1 MFCLTAFPRDVV
13 LVAINYRLGPLGFY
27 SLGDKEVIVANFSS
41 RLSENIQVP
50 GNAGLRD
57 QALALN
63 WVSENI
69 ANFGGDPGRVSI
81 ILIK

>member
-1 MFCLTAFPRDVV
+1 M
-13 LVAINYRLGPLGFY
+13 VAIDYRLGPLGFY
-27 SLGDKEVIVANFSS
+27 REDSKTNLKCYSNLTPLVK
-41 RLSENIQVP
+41 VP

-69 ANFGGDPGRVSI
+69 ANFGGDSGRVSTTH
-81 ILIK
+81 